1 MNASPLRIPIRVR
14 AALAAGSALLLA
26 GCANTAQPAAVRGGD
41 EAAGRDR
48 YPVTVD
54 VVDNSGKKLEQTV
67 GAEPKRVVVIGQALA
82 ELMVEFGLDDR
93 IVGVGYLDNS
103 YSKYA
108 DRIAKL
114 PEISDQLPSRKAV
127 LALRPD
133 LVLTMSFAL
142 KPDKIGEIP
151 FWNERGVDVLPP
163 VNYTAGRDLD
173 SYYEDVRHVGEVFG
187 RTERTE
193 SYTREQKS
201 RIAAIGRRA
210 KKATDSPEVLRV
222 ASGGRDTYDYYA
234 PSLGLVD
241 EMVNGAGGTYM
252 ELTDDSYAQ
261 LSLESI
267 VAADPDKIIVTEFQ
281 KSDGEKSRDR
291 LLRDPRLKNVTAIRN
306 GDVMIADCTTSIRGS
321 LALADLCPRST
332 PCAVRPPV
340 PSCTS
345 PTAPRGS
352 ARSRSGAW
360 AASPPRNGPRCPP

>member
-1 MNASPLRIPIRVR
+1 MNASPPRIPIRVR

-41 EAAGRDR
+41 EASGRDH
-48 YPVTVD
+48 YPVTVHVMD
-54 VVDNSGKKLEQTV
+54 DSGKKLEQTV
-67 GAEPKRVVVIGQALA
+67 GTEPKRVVVIGQALA

-108 DRIAKL
+108 DQIAKL
-114 PEISDQLPSRKAV
+114 PKISDQLPSREAV

-133 LVLTMSFAL
+133 LVLTMAFAL

-151 FWNERGVDVLPP
+151 FWNERGVDVLPA
-163 VNYTAGRDLD
+163 VNYTKGRDLD

-187 RTERTE
+187 KTERTE
-193 SYTREQKS
+193 AYTRDQKS
-201 RIAAIGRRA
+201 RIAAIKRRA
-210 KKATDSPEVLRV
+210 KKATDSPEVLLV

-267 VAADPDKIIVTEFQ
+267 VSTDPDKIIVTEFQ
-281 KSDGEKSRDR
+281 KSDGAKSRDR
-291 LLRDPRLKNVTAIRN
+291 LLRDPRLKNVTAIKN
-306 GDVMIADCTTSIRGS
+306 GDVMIADYTTAIRGS
-321 LALADLCPRST
+321 LALADLCEDVAEFVHPDLF
-332 PCAVRPPV
+332 P
-340 PSCTS
+340 
-345 PTAPRGS
+345 
-352 ARSRSGAW
+352 
-360 AASPPRNGPRCPP
+360 AS